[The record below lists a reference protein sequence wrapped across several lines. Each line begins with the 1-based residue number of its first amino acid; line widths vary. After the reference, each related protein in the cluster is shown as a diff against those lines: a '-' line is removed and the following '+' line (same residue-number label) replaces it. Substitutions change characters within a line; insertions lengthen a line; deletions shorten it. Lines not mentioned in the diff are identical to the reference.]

1 MSFDDK
7 LNTNDLNSV
16 SAGRRSN
23 DCSYNVPLAQALA
36 KAKSLGGD
44 LGVNYLKEYSDFQI
58 EKVKKQ
64 CDKIKDDF
72 GKWNAEEAQ

>member
-23 DCSYNVPLAQALA
+23 DCSYNISKEQALA
-36 KAKSLGGD
+36 TAKSLGGE
-44 LGVNYLKEYSDFQI
+44 LGVAFLNEYSRFQI
-58 EKVKKQ
+58 EKVTKQ
-64 CDKIKDDF
+64 CKELKDSF
-72 GKWNAEEAQ
+72 GKWDSEEK